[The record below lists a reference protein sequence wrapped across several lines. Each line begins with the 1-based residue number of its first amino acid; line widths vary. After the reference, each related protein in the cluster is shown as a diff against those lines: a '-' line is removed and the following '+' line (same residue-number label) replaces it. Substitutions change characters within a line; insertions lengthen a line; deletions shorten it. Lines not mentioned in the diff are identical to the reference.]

1 MKLSPEQV
9 EHFYDKGYLVAEN
22 IFTEEDFAPLIAAI
36 EGYIDRRAHELKAE
50 GKITDLCE
58 GLPFEKRFA
67 GLYAQNRAIEN
78 DLDIYNSRLEEMYK
92 FLYNEKFM
100 DVVES
105 IVGSEI
111 LCNPIQH
118 LRAKIPTPIIAE
130 GVPEYVHN
138 VPWHQ
143 DAATMQEDAD
153 PYPIVT
159 FWIPLVDAVE
169 ETGCMQVLP
178 NAFRNGY
185 LPHQNYAG
193 LTIVPD
199 KLPDITPQLAA
210 CKKGGIVIMSK
221 YTPHRGLPNKA
232 DIVRWSLDLRY
243 QPVGT
248 STGRTFYPD
257 FVTRS
262 RQNPEQVQPNYLQWC
277 ADWIV
282 AFEAAKDIKKYRS
295 SIAVAN

>member
-1 MKLSPEQV
+1 MKLQSEQV
-9 EHFYDKGYLVAEN
+9 EQFYNQGYLVVDN
-22 IFTEEDFAPLIAAI
+22 VLSEEELAPLIAAI
-36 EGYIDRRAHELKAE
+36 EGYIDRRARELKAA
-50 GKITDLCE
+50 GKIQDLCE
-58 GLPFEKRFA
+58 GQPFEKRFA
-67 GLYAQNRAIEN
+67 GLYAQSREIEN

-92 FLYNEKFM
+92 FLYNEKLM

-105 IVGSEI
+105 LVGSEI

-153 PYPIVT
+153 PYPVVT
-159 FWIPLVDAVE
+159 FWMPLVDAIK
-169 ETGCMQVLP
+169 ETGCMEVLP
-178 NAFRNGY
+178 GAFRAGL

-193 LTIVPD
+193 LTIIPAELPEIKPQAVP
-199 KLPDITPQLAA
+199 
-210 CKKGGIVIMSK
+210 CKKGGLVIMSK
-221 YTPHRGLPNKA
+221 YTPHRGLPNKS

-243 QPVGT
+243 QPAGT
-248 STGRTFYPD
+248 STGRSFYPE
-257 FVTRS
+257 FIARS
-262 RQNPEQVQPNYLQWC
+262 RQHPEQVRPDYVQWC

-282 AFEAAKDIKKYRS
+282 ALEAARNIKKYRS
-295 SIAVAN
+295 SILV